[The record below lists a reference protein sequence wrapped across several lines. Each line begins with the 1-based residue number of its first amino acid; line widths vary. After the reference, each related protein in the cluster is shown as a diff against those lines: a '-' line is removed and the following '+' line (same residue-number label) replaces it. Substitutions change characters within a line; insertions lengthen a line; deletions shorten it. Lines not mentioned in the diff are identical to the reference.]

1 MALRIRRDDT
11 VRVIAGKDRGRT
23 GRVKSVDPKKQKVYV
38 EGVNIVKRH
47 IKPRT
52 LRDTQ
57 RAQEARADC
66 ENDREASDDVHDGDD
81 SGRAPGVDHT
91 NAEAGRHR
99 RHGGDLPDLSRNVFP
114 EVRHEPNVRGVDE
127 RNRFAVDREHATP
140 RLDQQHVRR
149 QHDDGR
155 DEQT

>member
-1 MALRIRRDDT
+1 MALKIRRDDT

-57 RAQEARADC
+57 RAQELGGIVEMEGPIHISNVMLVDPSSGEPSRVGVK
-66 ENDREASDDVHDGDD
+66 RDGAKRVRVAKK
-81 SGRAPGVDHT
+81 SGK
-91 NAEAGRHR
+91 EI
-99 RHGGDLPDLSRNVFP
+99 
-114 EVRHEPNVRGVDE
+114 E
-127 RNRFAVDREHATP
+127 
-140 RLDQQHVRR
+140 
-149 QHDDGR
+149 
-155 DEQT
+155 

>member
-23 GRVKSVDPKKQKVYV
+23 GRVKSVDRQNQRVYV

-57 RAQEARADC
+57 RAQEIGGIVEMEGPIHVSNVMLIDPQSGEPTRVSVK
-66 ENDREASDDVHDGDD
+66 REGGRRVRVAKK
-81 SGRAPGVDHT
+81 SGKEID
-91 NAEAGRHR
+91 
-99 RHGGDLPDLSRNVFP
+99 
-114 EVRHEPNVRGVDE
+114 
-127 RNRFAVDREHATP
+127 
-140 RLDQQHVRR
+140 
-149 QHDDGR
+149 
-155 DEQT
+155 

>member
-1 MALRIRRDDT
+1 MALKIRRDDT

-57 RAQEARADC
+57 RAQEIGGIVEMEGPIHISNVMLVDP
-66 ENDREASDDVHDGDD
+66 S
-81 SGRAPGVDHT
+81 SGEPSRVGVK
-91 NAEAGRHR
+91 R
-99 RHGGDLPDLSRNVFP
+99 
-114 EVRHEPNVRGVDE
+114 
-127 RNRFAVDREHATP
+127 
-140 RLDQQHVRR
+140 
-149 QHDDGR
+149 DDGKR
-155 DEQT
+155 VRVAKKSGKEVE